1 MRSVKIASYE
11 QSFDRSTL
19 DSTFPRFGNLVQ
31 YQEYKKWQRS
41 CISIYVVMFIII
53 FVAIPNMAT
62 RLNWPWMGTT
72 TENGWH
78 LFAQIFV
85 IIVNIMI
92 FPVFLGSYFY
102 LQRYPTDDA
111 LSASGQWIH
120 RTCRYILHEAAIEDW
135 LCYVTAVCNVSVFL
149 GRVTYGPCP
158 AGTELNIWETQQCNP
173 VAMCHSFPH
182 DAVLM
187 IYVPPMVM
195 QAAFRGI
202 SLQAM
207 AISYLVNGAAVG
219 YAIYYIDGA
228 TQMYTLLYM
237 TTFIAMSYCHERW
250 MRIWFVR
257 TMLEEEGN
265 RAEAIAQE
273 QRMELLREQER
284 HELKQ
289 EVELAHRE
297 REQETK
303 ITLAIKEKEM
313 MRSIMGNVVR
323 GRFRRYNLATA
334 IFLLLVSC
342 LLSI

>member
-1 MRSVKIASYE
+1 
-11 QSFDRSTL
+11 
-19 DSTFPRFGNLVQ
+19 
-31 YQEYKKWQRS
+31 
-41 CISIYVVMFIII
+41 
-53 FVAIPNMAT
+53 
-62 RLNWPWMGTT
+62 
-72 TENGWH
+72 
-78 LFAQIFV
+78 
-85 IIVNIMI
+85 
-92 FPVFLGSYFY
+92 
-102 LQRYPTDDA
+102 
-111 LSASGQWIH
+111 
-120 RTCRYILHEAAIEDW
+120 
-135 LCYVTAVCNVSVFL
+135 
-149 GRVTYGPCP
+149 
-158 AGTELNIWETQQCNP
+158 
-173 VAMCHSFPH
+173 
-182 DAVLM
+182 
-187 IYVPPMVM
+187 
-195 QAAFRGI
+195 
-202 SLQAM
+202 
-207 AISYLVNGAAVG
+207 
-219 YAIYYIDGA
+219 
-228 TQMYTLLYM
+228 
-237 TTFIAMSYCHERW
+237 MSYCHERW